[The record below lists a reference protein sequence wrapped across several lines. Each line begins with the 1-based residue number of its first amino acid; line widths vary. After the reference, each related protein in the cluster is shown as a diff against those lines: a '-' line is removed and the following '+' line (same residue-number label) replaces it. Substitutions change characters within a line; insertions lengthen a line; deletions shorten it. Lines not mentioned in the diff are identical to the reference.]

1 VEAQTDIQTYLEQ
14 GKQAL
19 AQGKAREAAI
29 AYAHGAQL
37 ESDNPAV
44 HLGLAEANLA
54 LGNYGVVHMAC
65 RRVHELQPEG
75 GLESKIAQ
83 ALIDL
88 LDRRYER
95 ALQNIDAVISED
107 PGIAYAHAMR
117 GYLLRANGQDYD
129 ANLARS
135 RAARLSF
142 GGRFENCFPPLD
154 PASSASRG
162 YASSSAE
169 TPIHNNGNGD
179 QRGER
184 EPVPAWS
191 PPGRMQRQIIRTRFT
206 LSQYPSLV
214 TNTLIA
220 INVIVFLLV
229 NLISIP
235 IPLAQ
240 DNSQVAQGAYWELF
254 TAMFMHLNLIHLGLN
269 MLSLFFVGRFVEI
282 LFGKWRYLVI
292 YFVSGLCGNLL
303 SFVIFQA
310 HLFPPPPP
318 GTTSPFYETGVL
330 GASGAIFGIF
340 GALGIFYLLNR
351 RSIGPGM
358 LSNWVIWLVLNLAF
372 SFTGGIS
379 LWAHVGGLVSG
390 LIITFLLIPRQRG
403 RRRYS

>member
-37 ESDNPAV
+37 EPNNPEV

-75 GLESKIAQ
+75 GLESRIAQ

-142 GGRFENCFPPLD
+142 GGRFENCFPALE
-154 PASSASRG
+154 PASTTSRG
-162 YASSSAE
+162 YESSSAE
-169 TPIHNNGNGD
+169 TPVQNNGNGS
-179 QRGER
+179 QKVER

-214 TNTLIA
+214 TNILIA
-220 INVIVFLLV
+220 INVIMFVLTSF
-229 NLISIP
+229 IRFP
-235 IPLAQ
+235 IELTQ
-240 DNSQVAQGAYWELF
+240 YNDQVAQGAYWELL
-254 TAMFMHLNLIHLGLN
+254 TAMFMHENLLHLGLN

-292 YFVSGLCGNLL
+292 YFVSGLLGNLL
-303 SFVIFQA
+303 VFVIYQA
-310 HLFPPPPP
+310 NLFPS
-318 GTTSPFYETGVL
+318 TSLFYENGVL

-340 GALGIFYLLNR
+340 GALGIFYILNR

-358 LSNWVIWLVLNLAF
+358 LSNWVIWLSLNLVF
-372 SFTGGIS
+372 SFTAGIS
-379 LWAHVGGLVSG
+379 LWAHIGGLVSG
-390 LIITFLLIPRQRG
+390 LIIALLLIPRQRG
-403 RRRYS
+403 RRYS